1 MRFYRYR
8 TNLDSI
14 FGNSGSDGN
23 PSLTYTAPKQPKRL
37 GLNKPVSGGTQ
48 SSSSS
53 SPNVIIAKAVH
64 TFKMLVHCLF
74 NLT

>member
-1 MRFYRYR
+1 MHFYRYR

-37 GLNKPVSGGTQ
+37 SLNKPISGGTQ
-48 SSSSS
+48 STSST

-64 TFKMLVHCLF
+64 TFKMLVHH
-74 NLT
+74 